1 MGQDMT
7 EGNQCK
13 AKDHVGD
20 GRSKGRL
27 SSEHEVIDSV
37 FSEAGGPVNS
47 RNLPVSAPALTLG
60 LLLGTSRPAFHVNV
74 GVLNLGFY
82 TCRASIPT
90 EQATSL
96 VP

>member
-7 EGNQCK
+7 EDNQGK

-20 GRSKGRL
+20 GRSKGGL

-47 RNLPVSAPALTLG
+47 RDLPISARAPTLG
-60 LLLGTSRPAFHVNV
+60 LPLCTSRPAFHVNV
-74 GVLNLGFY
+74 GVLYLGFY

>member
-20 GRSKGRL
+20 GRSKGSL

-60 LLLGTSRPAFHVNV
+60 LRLLLGTSRPAFHVNV
-74 GVLNLGFY
+74 RVLNLGFY

-90 EQATSL
+90 E
-96 VP
+96 

>member
-1 MGQDMT
+1 M
-7 EGNQCK
+7 
-13 AKDHVGD
+13 GD

-60 LLLGTSRPAFHVNV
+60 LLLDTSRPAFHVNV